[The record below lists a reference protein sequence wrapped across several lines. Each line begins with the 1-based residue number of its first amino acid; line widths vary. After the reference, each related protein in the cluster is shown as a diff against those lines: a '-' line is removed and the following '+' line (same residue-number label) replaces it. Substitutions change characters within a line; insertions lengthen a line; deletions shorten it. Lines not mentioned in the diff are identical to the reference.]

1 MKVLSKSKNFA
12 FEGGYVP
19 NFAAFKV
26 TLNFD
31 KITKH
36 FTVDQSTTKSIILKN
51 GTYQV
56 STYIFCPLNKPKPFQ
71 LANLHENIHR

>member
-36 FTVDQSTTKSIILKN
+36 FTVDQSTTKRIILKN

-56 STYIFCPLNKPKPFQ
+56 ST
-71 LANLHENIHR
+71 

>member
-36 FTVDQSTTKSIILKN
+36 FTVDQSTTKRIILKKN

-56 STYIFCPLNKPKPFQ
+56 SLLIYFVP
-71 LANLHENIHR
+71 